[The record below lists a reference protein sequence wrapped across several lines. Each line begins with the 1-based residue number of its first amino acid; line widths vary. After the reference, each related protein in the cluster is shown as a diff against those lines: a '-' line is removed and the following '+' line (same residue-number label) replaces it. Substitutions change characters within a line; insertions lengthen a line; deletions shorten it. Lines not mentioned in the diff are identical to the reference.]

1 MAREYYYFVAGLPS
15 ITMEDAKAA
24 RDLDAFRLEMKNQLH
39 EDDFDLVK
47 LLFLAD
53 DRDNLL
59 NLVLHLEKPWLPHG
73 NYPPFILTDE
83 STYPQNLP
91 EFMRKFIKAF
101 RDEEPIFSGISW
113 ENQLTT
119 LFYEYLSENSNS
131 FIQEWFEFEK
141 NLNNLLTALF
151 CRKNGIPHER
161 EIVGFDAVSEIIRHS
176 NATDFGV
183 SKMFPYLDKLFQ
195 IYDNPD
201 ILEREK
207 LVDQMKWKWIDDRN
221 FFHYFDIDL
230 ILGYTAKVRIAERWQ
245 KMQPELGKDTFQ
257 HILDELED
265 SFQFGDDFTLAK
277 KDRI

>member
-1 MAREYYYFVAGLPS
+1 MVREYYYFVAGLPS

-24 RDLDAFRLEMKNQLH
+24 RDLDAFLLEMRTQIHK
-39 EDDFDLVK
+39 DDYELVK
-47 LLFLAD
+47 LLFLSD

-59 NLVLHLEKPWLPHG
+59 NLVLHLEKPWHPQG

-91 EFMRKFIKAF
+91 EFMLKFIKAVHEDVPLF
-101 RDEEPIFSGISW
+101 PNLSW

-119 LFYEYLSENSNS
+119 LFYEYVLDNSNT
-131 FIQEWFEFEK
+131 FIQEWFEFER
-141 NLNNLLTALF
+141 NLNNLQTALF
-151 CRKNGIPHER
+151 CRKNGIPHEK
-161 EIVGFDAVSEIIRHS
+161 EIVGFDEVSEIIRHS

-183 SKMFPYLDKLFQ
+183 SKKFPYLDRLFQ

-207 LVDQMKWKWIDDRN
+207 MVDQMKWKWIDDRN

-245 KMQPELGKDTFQ
+245 KMQPGLGKDTFQ
-257 HILDELED
+257 HILDDLED